1 MAVKF
6 PSNAGRILN
15 DAQSR
20 IDGAEKFKDLIKD
33 EAIQDAI
40 NQLIQ
45 VCEKHQEFLDKLS
58 NPMKEEEENYL
69 YYIYGVSDVNS
80 LLEKYPSMK
89 EDYSGKS
96 ITLKGKFIIRTGMG
110 KSGVFG
116 GFIRLLKVL

>member
-45 VCEKHQEFLDKLS
+45 VCEKHQEFLDKLY
-58 NPMKEEEENYL
+58 KEN
-69 YYIYGVSDVNS
+69 V
-80 LLEKYPSMK
+80 K
-89 EDYSGKS
+89 E
-96 ITLKGKFIIRTGMG
+96 
-110 KSGVFG
+110 
-116 GFIRLLKVL
+116 